1 MRLQKFIA
9 DQGICSR
16 RKAEELILA
25 KKVKVNGVVAEI
37 GLKIDSEK
45 DKVEVVNFNSP
56 TTPAFSHPSS
66 GRRGHVY
73 IALNK
78 PVGFICSASN
88 EQGKTVLELLTKENY
103 FGKEKLEI
111 KDRVYPVG
119 RLDKDSE
126 GLVLLTNDGELTNK
140 LIHPRYQH
148 EKEYEVGL
156 NKPLGKPEVKI
167 LENSM
172 EIGPGERVWGI
183 KIKDLVCK
191 NDQTIATVILHE
203 GKNRQ
208 IRRMFGKLGYK
219 VMFLRRV
226 RIGKLKLGTLP
237 LGKWKMIGKIQI
249 I

>member
-1 MRLQKFIA
+1 MAIMRLQKFIA

-16 RKAEELILA
+16 RKAEELILSN
-25 KKVKVNGVVAEI
+25 KIKVNGVLAEI

-45 DKVEVVNFNSP
+45 DKVEVINRETPPSP
-56 TTPAFSHPSS
+56 SPH
-66 GRRGHVY
+66 RGGKLY

-78 PVGFICSASN
+78 PVGFICSASD
-88 EQGKTVLELLTKENY
+88 EQGKTVLELLLPENY

-111 KDRVYPVG
+111 KDRIYPVG

-140 LIHPRYQH
+140 LTHPRFQH

-156 NKPLGKPEVKI
+156 DKPLLKSDMKI

-172 EIGPGERVWGI
+172 EIGPGEQVWGL
-183 KIKDLVCK
+183 KINDVSFK
-191 NDQTIATVILHE
+191 NKQTVVKVVLHE

-208 IRRMFGKLGYK
+208 IRRMFGKLNYT
-219 VMFLRRV
+219 VLFLRRI
-226 RIGKLKLGTLP
+226 RMGKLKLNNLP
-237 LGKWKMIGKIQI
+237 LGKWKIVNKTEI